1 MEHPTIDEP
10 TRYYLRV
17 VDTDGDA
24 FTYYVKT
31 EDEIAA
37 VTVAVLSGAPFILL
51 SNEGQPTL
59 INTAHIVVATRMT
72 EAEAKAL

>member
-1 MEHPTIDEP
+1 MEEP
-10 TRYYLRV
+10 TRHYLRI

-24 FTYYVKT
+24 FSYYVNA

-51 SNEGQPTL
+51 NNGKGQPTL
-59 INTAHIVVATRMT
+59 INTAHIVVATRLT